1 MKEPGGTD
9 RRGPMREP
17 PSGPRCEASPGPRQ
31 ERRHGPPPE
40 EMPLM
45 MLVNELSRLFHNHM
59 RAESE
64 RIGMQDGFRHLLF
77 HLTREDNLTQLDLAR
92 RTHLKAPT
100 VSVALRQMEEAGL
113 VTRTADPE
121 DQRQIRVRLTDKG
134 RELDDRQREKIR
146 EAEELFA
153 RGLSEEDKQTL
164 KTLLLHMRRNVLPD
178 E

>member
-1 MKEPGGTD
+1 MEYGKTPRHELHPEMPPEPPPEPSRD
-9 RRGPMREP
+9 RRHR
-17 PSGPRCEASPGPRQ
+17 
-31 ERRHGPPPE
+31 PPPE

-59 RAESE
+59 RTESE
-64 RIGMQDGFRHLLF
+64 RMGIQDGFRHLLF
-77 HLTREDNLTQLDLAR
+77 HLTREDNLTQLELAH

-134 RELDDRQREKIR
+134 RELDNRQREKIR

-153 RGLSEEDKQTL
+153 RGLSEEEKRTL
-164 KTLLLHMRRNVLPD
+164 KALLLHMRRNVLPD